1 VLGGVYAI
9 SAVGLVLTYKA
20 SHIFNFAHGAI
31 AFFVAS
37 CFYELNTRRGWSIA
51 AAAVLSIGIIGP
63 VVGLALWAVLFR
75 RLTHASPTIKL
86 VATVGLFVAIPPAT
100 QFIFGDEQIFRAPG
114 LAGNAPDV
122 VDILGTRLDAD
133 QLIIF
138 GAALTVAVV
147 LTLFLRFTG
156 FGLSVRGVVDSQT
169 MSELVG
175 TNSKAVSAATWAI
188 GCFLAGLAGVLV
200 APIIN
205 LSPGSYAVFV
215 IASFAAAVIARMESL
230 TLAFVGALLVG
241 VIQGLSV
248 KFLPSDGILSHGVR
262 PSIPFAVMAVF
273 LLIYSNLGKEPSQPD
288 LAGAATRGAHHHRP
302 PSDRAWWLR
311 GAPYL
316 LGAVVLLLGPQ
327 MLDTFWIGIVAG
339 GLALAIIFL
348 SFTVVTGEG
357 GMISLCQISFA
368 GVGAIATG
376 QLASEHGWPIG
387 IAILAGGLIAV
398 PFGMLVAMLAVRLG
412 DLYLALATLSFALL
426 LDNIIFRIEDFDQVG
441 AGVFLNRP
449 AIGSF
454 TFDSDDRFYYLLLA
468 VFVVLA
474 LLIANLR
481 RSTTGLELGAVR
493 SSETA
498 TATIGV
504 SVVGAKLTAFSLSA
518 FIAGIGGGLLA
529 TYRYLALPSDYNA
542 ILGIVW
548 LAVVVTWGIRSPWGA
563 LVAGMALPVISQLVS
578 DNLEPRYVLLTA
590 VAFGLGAIG
599 LAREPRGMLALQG
612 QQLRGAARWSQQ
624 RLRRTPTGIPE

>member
-31 AFFVAS
+31 AFFVAT

-51 AAAVLSIGIIGP
+51 AAAVLSIGVIGP
-63 VVGLALWAVLFR
+63 AVGLALWAVLFR

-86 VATVGLFVAIPPAT
+86 VSTVGLFVAIPPAT
-100 QFIFGDEQIFRAPG
+100 QFIFGDEQIFRAPA
-114 LAGNAPDV
+114 LAGNTPGV

-138 GAALTVAVV
+138 GAALTVAAV
-147 LTLFLRFTG
+147 LAFVLRFTG
-156 FGLSVRGVVDSQT
+156 FGLSIRGVVDSQT

-248 KFLPSDGILSHGVR
+248 KFLPSSGILSHGVR

-273 LLIYSNLGKEPSQPD
+273 LLVYSNLGKEPSQPD
-288 LAGAATRGAHHHRP
+288 PAGTAPRGAHHRP
-302 PSDRAWWLR
+302 PADRPWWRR
-311 GAPYL
+311 GAPHL
-316 LGAVVLLLGPQ
+316 VGGAVLLVGPQ
-327 MLDTFWIGIVAG
+327 LLDTFWIGIVAG
-339 GLALAIIFL
+339 GVALAIIFL

-368 GVGAIATG
+368 GVGAIATA
-376 QLASEHGWPIG
+376 QLATEHGWPIG
-387 IAILAGGLIAV
+387 LAILAGGLIAM

-412 DLYLALATLSFALL
+412 DLYLGLATLSFALL

-454 TFDSDDRFYYLLLA
+454 TFDSDERFYYLLLA

-498 TATIGV
+498 TTTIGV
-504 SVVGAKLTAFSLSA
+504 SVVRTKLTAFTFSA

-563 LVAGMALPVISQLVS
+563 LVAGLALPVISQLVS

-599 LAREPRGMLALQG
+599 LAREPRGMLALQA
-612 QQLRGAARWSQQ
+612 QQLRGAARWSHR
-624 RLRRTPTGIPE
+624 RLRRAPAGTPQ